1 MQKVKVKV
9 LKKEGLNLPEYKTEF
24 SAGAD
29 IHAFIEEPVLLKR
42 FETKLIPTGL
52 QVNIPDGYEIQL
64 RPRSG
69 LALKNGLTMLNTP
82 GTVDSDYT
90 GNIGIILTNLG
101 SEDFLIEPNMRLAQ
115 MLLKRVEQIEWEP
128 VDELKE
134 TERGSGGFGST
145 GVK

>member
-29 IHAFIEEPVLLKR
+29 IHAYIDEPVLLKR

-52 QVNIPDGYEIQL
+52 QVDIPDGYEVQL

-82 GTVDSDYT
+82 GTIDS
-90 GNIGIILTNLG
+90 
-101 SEDFLIEPNMRLAQ
+101 
-115 MLLKRVEQIEWEP
+115 KRI
-128 VDELKE
+128 
-134 TERGSGGFGST
+134 
-145 GVK
+145 